1 MRATA
6 RLSSVPSWGRET
18 TRLPRSQRGPPHNLV
33 ESSEHHLPRSVEP
46 RGVRILL
53 RPQAFRSGSQSC
65 TVLCRPMRHRGTRIG
80 RSAGLD
86 RGEKLTAH
94 EESYPH
100 VWGVINSLTKWL
112 VSGAAFCALVW
123 RHDVYVAWCL
133 LCSIFSVISCK
144 VLKKLINHDRP
155 DNSPQKPDPGM
166 PSSHANSL
174 AYLAVYVAISVVG
187 SWGHTGISRLVA
199 SSVVMLAMFLTWM
212 RVKCNFHSVPQVVVG
227 FLLGS
232 TQAIVWNHIGQT
244 WVLPLAASG
253 HQGLQWSIYAM
264 CGVFVAGFAYVN
276 LRDKLGERMEMGRD
290 V

>member
-1 MRATA
+1 
-6 RLSSVPSWGRET
+6 
-18 TRLPRSQRGPPHNLV
+18 
-33 ESSEHHLPRSVEP
+33 
-46 RGVRILL
+46 
-53 RPQAFRSGSQSC
+53 
-65 TVLCRPMRHRGTRIG
+65 
-80 RSAGLD
+80 
-86 RGEKLTAH
+86 
-94 EESYPH
+94 
-100 VWGVINSLTKWL
+100 
-112 VSGAAFCALVW
+112 
-123 RHDVYVAWCL
+123 
-133 LCSIFSVISCK
+133 
-144 VLKKLINHDRP
+144 
-155 DNSPQKPDPGM
+155 M